1 VTDLASWLLE
11 QIAEDERV
19 ARSAVCWKGE
29 RWTVREHAGHAIVWA
44 QGQEIARSSQSAD
57 RGVAEL
63 IAAHDPAHVLAECAA
78 KRAIVEAHTAE
89 LIAVEEGVEHWTDC
103 PDCRQTPPCH
113 TLRLLAQVYKDRP
126 GYREEWRP

>member
-1 VTDLASWLLE
+1 MSGVDLASWLLE

-29 RWTVREHAGHAIVWA
+29 RWTVGEHAGHAIVWA

-78 KRAIVEAHTAE
+78 KRVIVRFCDPAGAPDGEGRFVAE
-89 LIAVEEGVEHWTDC
+89 HVLQI
-103 PDCRQTPPCH
+103 
-113 TLRLLAQVYKDRP
+113 LALPYADRA